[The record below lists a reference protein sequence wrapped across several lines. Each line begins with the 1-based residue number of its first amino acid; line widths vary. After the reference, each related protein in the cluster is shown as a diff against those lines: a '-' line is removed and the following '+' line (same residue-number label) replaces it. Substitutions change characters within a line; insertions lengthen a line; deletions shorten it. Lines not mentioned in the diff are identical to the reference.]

1 MRNTYINREEL
12 SNTLK
17 LLKSKNPISS
27 NKIVNKNFKGF
38 FPDDF
43 SDVWEEK
50 EMIST
55 VIQGVLTVAFTAGE
69 EGHPKCS
76 LWHYSTLI

>member
-27 NKIVNKNFKGF
+27 NKIICEQKF
-38 FPDDF
+38 
-43 SDVWEEK
+43 
-50 EMIST
+50 
-55 VIQGVLTVAFTAGE
+55 
-69 EGHPKCS
+69 
-76 LWHYSTLI
+76 